1 MFGLFAS
8 TAATHADALEFFKPD
23 RNNASVPLNPYGDGH
38 SSNSPIIALGEAWAY
53 HIGQYFTGLRY
64 GNTSRCA
71 GEQSICYGNGEIPG
85 LNSHQIALEN
95 FDPNLSTDHFKWIPK
110 GLFYDLLDPANE
122 TLLAGNPVNDYVS
135 GYTNAQMF
143 STFQS
148 NIYTLQDYRA
158 RLLQTVAN
166 TTSSQVTG
174 LLTQYHY

>member
-1 MFGLFAS
+1 MTKMFGLFAS

-85 LNSHQIALEN
+85 LNSHQLLWKIL
-95 FDPNLSTDHFKWIPK
+95 IPIYQQTI
-110 GLFYDLLDPANE
+110 L
-122 TLLAGNPVNDYVS
+122 S
-135 GYTNAQMF
+135 GYQKDFFM
-143 STFQS
+143 
-148 NIYTLQDYRA
+148 IYWILRMK
-158 RLLQTVAN
+158 
-166 TTSSQVTG
+166 
-174 LLTQYHY
+174 HY